1 VAQTG
6 RHAPGPSVPA
16 DTLRVTH
23 REGEDAAVLHVLDAD
38 AVLRWAEQ
46 SVVVLAAHR
55 CEVDRLNVF
64 PVPDADTGSNLLAT
78 STAALAA
85 LHAVPEP
92 RTAATAAAGWAH
104 GAVLGARGNS
114 GLILAQV
121 LVGFAETLAD
131 AGPCTG
137 PVLATALARAAVLAT
152 AAVSEPAPGTVLTVL
167 HRVASVA
174 GSAAADLSDVT
185 GAACAAAGTAVADT
199 TGQLPELAA
208 AGVVDAG
215 ARGLELVL
223 AALHSVVADAPLP
236 VPAAPAATLIP
247 TPVAPIGYEV
257 VYLLSDTDPPR
268 VAVLRAA
275 LDSLGDSV
283 VLAGDP
289 STTVTVHVHAR
300 DAGAALEAGL
310 AAGRPHRITVEVL
323 AAVPAVSVGGARRAV
338 LSLVVGAATAALVA
352 GEGSA
357 VLRVDSAVGAAGA
370 IRAAIAA
377 TGAERVTLLPNGAV
391 DRDVVTE
398 AVVAARG
405 AGQRVTVV
413 PTASAVQGLAAL
425 AVHDPARE
433 DSDDVVAM
441 AEAAAATRR
450 GSVHV
455 ATGRGLTWVG
465 QCEPGDVLALVDD
478 DVALIESD
486 QGAACER
493 LLDRMLGGGG
503 ELVTVLTGVQAEPGL
518 AERLEEHVRSEHRGV
533 DVVVYPCDLA
543 DVVLVLGVE

>member
-1 VAQTG
+1 M
-6 RHAPGPSVPA
+6 
-16 DTLRVTH
+16 
-23 REGEDAAVLHVLDAD
+23 LHVLDAD

-55 CEVDRLNVF
+55 SEVDRLNVF

-78 STAALAA
+78 STAALAG
-85 LHAVPEP
+85 LLQVPEP

-121 LVGFAETLAD
+121 LVGIAETLAD

-137 PVLATALARAAVLAT
+137 PVLAAALARADVLAT

-167 HRVASVA
+167 HLVASVA
-174 GSAAADLSDVT
+174 GSAAGADLAYVT
-185 GAACAAAGTAVADT
+185 RGACAAAGTAVADT

-223 AALHSVVADAPLP
+223 AALLSVVADAPLP
-236 VPAAPAATLIP
+236 VPADPATALRP
-247 TPVAPIGYEV
+247 TPVAAVGYEV

-323 AAVPAVSVGGARRAV
+323 AAVPAVTVGGARRAV

-357 VLRVDSAVGAAGA
+357 VLRVDSAVGALGA
-370 IRAAIAA
+370 VRAAIAA

-398 AVVAARG
+398 AVAAARD

-425 AVHDPARE
+425 AVHDPTRD